1 MPEQEKKT
9 KLAIGIAG
17 CTGAVGVE
25 ILKCMSECDLS
36 VDADA
41 LVLFA
46 SERSAGKLQSTP
58 WGEKAIRA
66 FSVEEA
72 RKLDVVF
79 LAVSGDFAKAVRGFL
94 FLLVGTPSAP
104 PRLTLVYRAQN
115 APALAAPGGPIVID
129 NSSAFR
135 YDPQY
140 PLVVPE
146 ASAPILTVSF
156 FRERGKECPASEETS
171 EIQLLA
177 LAR

>member
-79 LAVSGDFAKAVRGFL
+79 LAVSGDFAKAVRDSFL
-94 FLLVGTPSAP
+94 GRRALRAAH
-104 PRLTLVYRAQN
+104 PRLSRAER
-115 APALAAPGGPIVID
+115 ARPR
-129 NSSAFR
+129 SSGWSDR
-135 YDPQY
+135 D
-140 PLVVPE
+140 
-146 ASAPILTVSF
+146 
-156 FRERGKECPASEETS
+156 
-171 EIQLLA
+171 
-177 LAR
+177 

>member
-1 MPEQEKKT
+1 MEPIGGLEVQASD
-9 KLAIGIAG
+9 AIKVGIAG

-25 ILKCMSECDLS
+25 ILKCMAECDLS

-79 LAVSGDFAKAVRGFL
+79 LAVSGDFAKAVRDSFPGRRAL
-94 FLLVGTPSAP
+94 RAAH
-104 PRLTLVYRAQN
+104 PRLSRAER
-115 APALAAPGGPIVID
+115 ARPR
-129 NSSAFR
+129 SSGWSDR
-135 YDPQY
+135 D
-140 PLVVPE
+140 
-146 ASAPILTVSF
+146 
-156 FRERGKECPASEETS
+156 
-171 EIQLLA
+171 
-177 LAR
+177 